1 MRLVITNHVWE
12 FCYSFDVYYNRGYC
26 GLKVGFKPNL
36 RSLDHIF
43 LCVWWISGKWA
54 GFHFQ
59 GLGSRPDRVTVV
71 FDKTHNSPS
80 ATLHLEF
87 NLIQVNWQRNKT
99 AHFWWTDIQNHFLF
113 LQTIKTVTASFYHK
127 VKQAPSE

>member
-1 MRLVITNHVWE
+1 MFENFVIVLT
-12 FCYSFDVYYNRGYC
+12 YINRGYC

-71 FDKTHNSPS
+71 FDSTHNSPS
-80 ATLHLEF
+80 ATLHLGVSIGTGE
-87 NLIQVNWQRNKT
+87 LTEK
-99 AHFWWTDIQNHFLF
+99 
-113 LQTIKTVTASFYHK
+113 
-127 VKQAPSE
+127 